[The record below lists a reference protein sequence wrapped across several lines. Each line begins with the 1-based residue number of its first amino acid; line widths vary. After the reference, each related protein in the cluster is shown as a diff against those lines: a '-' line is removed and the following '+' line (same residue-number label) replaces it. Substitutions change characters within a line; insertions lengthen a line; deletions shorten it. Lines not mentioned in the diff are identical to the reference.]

1 MQEGFEY
8 VGRGGGGGGG
18 GRKVHNIGGAKG
30 GPNFSLAVN

>member
-8 VGRGGGGGGG
+8 VGRGGG